1 MKQKY
6 LGGCQCGKV
15 QFEVELELGEVISCN
30 CSRCQRLGTLMA
42 FAPAGDFTLL
52 SGDEALTEYSFNK
65 HIIHHLFC
73 SNCGVQSSQR
83 ASIHATAPTWSPSMF
98 GASTRSIS
106 TFEDQESRRPR
117 ISEGFMSATIRRS
130 VYADMF
136 GPTTGDRVR
145 LADTDI
151 IIEVEKD
158 FTTYGEEV
166 KFGGGKVI
174 RDRLSKQTGLL
185 TNFTNR
191 VAFLTTSDRSRVRAS
206 APGSGC
212 R

>member
-73 SNCGVQSSQR
+73 SNCGVQSY
-83 ASIHATAPTWSPSMF
+83 AKGKH
-98 GASTRSIS
+98 
-106 TFEDQESRRPR
+106 PR
-117 ISEGFMSATIRRS
+117 DG
-130 VYADMF
+130 ADMVAIN
-136 GPTTGDRVR
+136 VR
-145 LADTDI
+145 CLDEIDI
-151 IIEVEKD
+151 ESLKIK
-158 FTTYGEEV
+158 
-166 KFGGGKVI
+166 KVDG
-174 RDRLSKQTGLL
+174 R
-185 TNFTNR
+185 NF
-191 VAFLTTSDRSRVRAS
+191 
-206 APGSGC
+206 
-212 R
+212 